1 MRKIVEKF
9 FINSFFSTLFLLI
22 KLKNIGI
29 MSYGYSPSEH
39 FIQKEE
45 KLITNYETLYKK
57 LLQNANKYDKMN
69 IEDFAKEYEK
79 EQKMPESVRGNAP
92 WIKDLYSE
100 IESRPITA
108 TFGTQRKNKL
118 LSDFA
123 KEAESIYKL
132 DAKNRELPTI
142 KEYMQK
148 KYSFTAPKKIEPES
162 DNEPL
167 KKDGS
172 ATESMINRRGVVGQ
186 NYGVHKST
194 LEMPVETTFE
204 IGYSKKPTSYG
215 LFAEND
221 NSGIAVNA
229 KMSEELSYEKPPITY
244 TNYSAESG
252 TIQHK
257 ANSEHGT
264 NFDYNTTLSYS
275 QEYDSRVEALQKR
288 LVDLDY
294 LNVSDDEWGYFG
306 NKTQAAVNAYKE
318 NNDLGNDGEYNGVV
332 GKETW
337 ESLGLKCISEQDI
350 ANGLKIVTEEN
361 GVQLYDVT
369 IPFNNLL
376 EKVKKE
382 GNEHKYNFILFY
394 TKVNSDMDYDIKT
407 FGAWM
412 RTMQISYPGSFD
424 SVVVYNDNY
433 TSPEELGNFLYGY
446 YGNAMGLPENVLL
459 AGSIYA
465 SGIWKESKANGIYNE
480 FMDHIAIKK
489 GFDYYEKQNK

>member
-194 LEMPVETTFE
+194 LEPILAAAFAASQPACPAPTT
-204 IGYSKKPTSYG
+204 ITSYIG
-215 LFAEND
+215 NIFLFRCSTWNICLIVVD
-221 NSGIAVNA
+221 YQTVPRGTV
-229 KMSEELSYEKPPITY
+229 SEMT
-244 TNYSAESG
+244 
-252 TIQHK
+252 
-257 ANSEHGT
+257 
-264 NFDYNTTLSYS
+264 
-275 QEYDSRVEALQKR
+275 
-288 LVDLDY
+288 
-294 LNVSDDEWGYFG
+294 
-306 NKTQAAVNAYKE
+306 
-318 NNDLGNDGEYNGVV
+318 
-332 GKETW
+332 
-337 ESLGLKCISEQDI
+337 
-350 ANGLKIVTEEN
+350 
-361 GVQLYDVT
+361 
-369 IPFNNLL
+369 
-376 EKVKKE
+376 
-382 GNEHKYNFILFY
+382 
-394 TKVNSDMDYDIKT
+394 
-407 FGAWM
+407 
-412 RTMQISYPGSFD
+412 
-424 SVVVYNDNY
+424 
-433 TSPEELGNFLYGY
+433 
-446 YGNAMGLPENVLL
+446 
-459 AGSIYA
+459 
-465 SGIWKESKANGIYNE
+465 
-480 FMDHIAIKK
+480 
-489 GFDYYEKQNK
+489 